1 MIKLLDILLE
11 NYFAP
16 LYHATSYFGFISII
30 KDNKIKPG
38 HDGKVSLTR
47 NKNYKV
53 GGNLTPIIFV
63 INQNK
68 VREKYKIYPTYA
80 CGRMECEEFIKNF
93 LPLEYVTKIL
103 VPEKLI
109 NKIKQTKNLNNIL
122 HNPKIEI
129 INNDDAIIDTDLYE
143 DINS

>member
-1 MIKLLDILLE
+1 
-11 NYFAP
+11 
-16 LYHATSYFGFISII
+16 
-30 KDNKIKPG
+30 
-38 HDGKVSLTR
+38 
-47 NKNYKV
+47 
-53 GGNLTPIIFV
+53 
-63 INQNK
+63 
-68 VREKYKIYPTYA
+68 
-80 CGRMECEEFIKNF
+80 MECEEFIKNF

-109 NKIKQTKNLNNIL
+109 NRIKQTKNLNNIL